1 MEAKDEGT
9 NAAQGDAH
17 RHTQGHPHGHV
28 HSHTQTKAV
37 LNRMARLIGHLESI
51 RKMVEDGRD
60 CSDALVQL
68 AAGDSAIQGVGRL
81 ILKDHISH
89 CIVHAVEDHDEEAIA
104 HLNKAIDQFLK

>member
-1 MEAKDEGT
+1 MEAKDKGT
-9 NAAQGDAH
+9 KAAQGDAH

-60 CSDALVQL
+60 CSDVLVQL
-68 AAGDSAIQGVGRL
+68 AAVHSAIAGVSRV
-81 ILKDHISH
+81 ILKDHIDH
-89 CIVHAVEDHDEEAIA
+89 CIVDAIHEGDAEAVEN
-104 HLNKAIDQFLK
+104 LKKAINTFVK

>member
-1 MEAKDEGT
+1 MEAKDKGT
-9 NAAQGDAH
+9 KAAQGDAH

-60 CSDALVQL
+60 CSDVLVQL
-68 AAGDSAIQGVGRL
+68 AAVDSAIKGVGRL

-89 CIVHAVEDHDEEAIA
+89 CIVDAARDNDAAAIER
-104 HLNKAIDQFLK
+104 LNKAIDQFLK

>member
-1 MEAKDEGT
+1 MEAEDKRT
-9 NAAQGDAH
+9 KAAQGDAH

-60 CSDALVQL
+60 CSDVLVQL
-68 AAGDSAIQGVGRL
+68 AAVDSAIKGVGRL

>member
-1 MEAKDEGT
+1 MEAKDKGT
-9 NAAQGDAH
+9 KAAQGDAH

-60 CSDALVQL
+60 CSDVLVQL
-68 AAGDSAIQGVGRL
+68 AAVDSAIKGVGRL

-89 CIVHAVEDHDEEAIA
+89 CIVDAVEAGDDRAIEA
-104 HLNKAIDQFLK
+104 LNDAIDRFMR